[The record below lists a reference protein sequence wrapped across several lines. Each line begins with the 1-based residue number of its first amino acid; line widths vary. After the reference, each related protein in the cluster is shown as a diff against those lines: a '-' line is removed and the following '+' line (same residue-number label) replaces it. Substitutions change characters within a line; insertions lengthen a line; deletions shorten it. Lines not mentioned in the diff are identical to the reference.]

1 MKDLVLASL
10 LSAPLSP
17 GQPLR
22 VGVELR
28 VKPGWHIYWRNPG
41 ESGLATWVELRPPA
55 GWTVGPLLLPGPEAF
70 DMPGGIVNYG
80 HSGTVTLLLDL
91 QPGPGPTEG
100 ALVEGKVG
108 WLACTDALCV
118 PGEAALRLVLDADG
132 QGDLAPATAALPR
145 PLPAGARQ
153 PAAPGR
159 VDLRFAG
166 AKALRFFP
174 EVESEG
180 LVTVQPGGEGAL
192 GLILAPGAPER
203 LGLVRVEAG
212 QGPPVWYEVGRSP

>member
-1 MKDLVLASL
+1 
-10 LSAPLSP
+10 
-17 GQPLR
+17 
-22 VGVELR
+22 
-28 VKPGWHIYWRNPG
+28 
-41 ESGLATWVELRPPA
+41 
-55 GWTVGPLLLPGPEAF
+55 
-70 DMPGGIVNYG
+70 
-80 HSGTVTLLLDL
+80 
-91 QPGPGPTEG
+91 
-100 ALVEGKVG
+100 VEGKVG

-174 EVESEG
+174 EVESDG
-180 LVTVQPGGEGAL
+180 LVTAEPGGEGAL